1 MSKLLDSG
9 ADLDLECAAMRSLF
23 SRVSVFALALVA
35 CGGGEPAPQSPAPV
49 PAQAAAQP
57 VTTAPAPVA
66 TTAPAKAPLSPLAAN
81 ADPTTMGMKQDGIVT
96 LCDSGIARAEQLA
109 TELRSLKDKPAAEL
123 TWDTTMRRLD
133 DMILAL
139 RSGGDFAQLMAV
151 AHPDKAVR
159 DAAKACEPKIEQF
172 ETSLYLDAE
181 IATVVRNYTAKKESL
196 SPGRARFVEFMLRDY
211 RRNGL
216 DLPKEKQAELRA
228 MNESLTK
235 LAQEFET
242 NLSSSTLSVM
252 ATPKQLEGLPASYI
266 DAHKPDANG
275 QIKITTDYPDYFPVA
290 QYAKDRAF
298 ALELYK
304 KFDNRAADKN
314 LALLDQ
320 ILALR
325 AKKAKLLGYATW
337 ADYVIEPRMAKSPK
351 TVAAFLSDL
360 RTHVAKK
367 TKEEVAE
374 FREMRKKLGQDPNAP
389 LYLSDRSYLEDQ
401 VRQAKYGLDSKKV
414 SEYLEV
420 ETVKNGLLTVTSR
433 LFGVRYRAIPKTEA
447 GGATWHEDV
456 TAYEVQDESGK
467 PLGRFY
473 FDLHPREGKY
483 KHAAVFSIR
492 DARTMADGSRLMP
505 IAAIVCNFPKTTA
518 SAPGL
523 MSHQDT
529 TTFFHEFGHVLHH
542 LLSQAELSRFAGTSV
557 PRDFVEAPSQML
569 EEWAWN
575 KDVLALFAKHHKT
588 GEALPNE
595 LFQSMAKSRAFGR
608 GITTS
613 RQLFLAAL
621 DQAYHTREPGGDT
634 TKIVQEVQTAFT
646 PFTYVEGTH
655 FQASFGHLM
664 GYDAGYYGYQWALS
678 IAQDMF
684 SRFKKEGIFSPKAAK
699 DYRTIMLEPGD
710 SEDTTVRL
718 TKFLGRA
725 PNTNAYKAFLVSA
738 AGK

>member
-1 MSKLLDSG
+1 MRR
-9 ADLDLECAAMRSLF
+9 MRSSIVCSVLF
-23 SRVSVFALALVA
+23 VLAA
-35 CGGGEPAPQSPAPV
+35 CGGGEPPKAPV
-49 PAQAAAQP
+49 PP
-57 VTTAPAPVA
+57 LTTAVPAVVPMA
-66 TTAPAKAPLSPLAAN
+66 SAAPSKLVIAPLLLD
-81 ADPTTMGMKQDGIVT
+81 ADPTTIGMSKDGVIA
-96 LCDSGIARAEQLA
+96 LCDSGIARAEQLV
-109 TELRSLKDKPAAEL
+109 TQIRSLKDRPASEL
-123 TWDTTMRRLD
+123 TWQATMGRMD
-133 DMILAL
+133 DMVLAL

-151 AHPDKAVR
+151 AHPDAQVR
-159 DAAKACEPKIEQF
+159 EAAKGCEPKVEQF
-172 ETSLYLDAE
+172 ETGLYLDADV
-181 IATVVRNYTAKKESL
+181 AAVVRAYAAKKETL
-196 SPGRARFVEFMLRDY
+196 SPTRARFVEFVLRDF

-216 DLPKEKQAELRA
+216 DLAKEKQEELRA

-235 LAQEFET
+235 LTQAFET
-242 NLSSSTLSVM
+242 NISSSTLSVM
-252 ATPKQLEGLPASYI
+252 ATAKQLEGLPVSYI
-266 DAHKPDANG
+266 DSHKPDANG

-298 ALELYK
+298 ALELFK
-304 KFDNRAADKN
+304 KFENRAAEKN
-314 LALLDQ
+314 LLLLDQ

-325 AKKAKLLGYATW
+325 AKKATLLGYTTW
-337 ADYVIEPRMAKSPK
+337 ADYVIEPRMAKTPK
-351 TVAAFLSDL
+351 TVATFLEDL

-367 TKEEVAE
+367 TKEEVRE
-374 FREMRKKLGQDPNAP
+374 YREMRKKLGQNPNAP
-389 LYLSDRSYLEDQ
+389 LYLADRSYLEDQ

-414 SEYLEV
+414 SEHLEV
-420 ETVKNGLLTVTSR
+420 ESVKGGLLTVSSR
-433 LFGVRYRAIPKTEA
+433 LFGVRYRALAKTEP

-456 TAYEVQDESGK
+456 SAYEVQDETGK
-467 PLGRFY
+467 ALGRFY

-492 DARTMADGSRLMP
+492 DARTMADGTRLMP
-505 IAAIVCNFPKTTA
+505 VAAIVCNFPKTTA
-518 SAPGL
+518 TVPGL

-542 LLSQAELSRFAGTSV
+542 LLSQSELSRFSGTSV

-575 KDVLALFAKHHKT
+575 KDVLKLFAKHYKT
-588 GEALPNE
+588 GAPFPDE
-595 LFQSMAKSRAFGR
+595 LFNAMARSRSFGR
-608 GITTS
+608 GVGTS

-621 DQAYHTREPGGDT
+621 DQTYHTRAPGFDT
-634 TKIVQEVQTAFT
+634 TKVVQEVQAAFT

-684 SRFKKEGIFSPKAAK
+684 SRFKKEGIFNPKAAK

-725 PNTNAYKAFLVSA
+725 PNTDAYKAFLVDMP
-738 AGK
+738 K